1 MNKNLKAYESTSTL
15 GLSQLDL
22 ILKVY
27 DGAIGAF
34 TDASEFYSKNEL
46 NAGYE
51 KMEKAKKF
59 VTHLYTTLDP
69 ENGGEIAE
77 RLGKIYAFVLNQTD
91 IAQAT
96 KDLQIIDDNIKVLK
110 NVREGWQGLRDQ
122 QNNGAGNKAVA
133 GNNGAKPGFI
143 TSA

>member
-1 MNKNLKAYESTSTL
+1 MNRDLKAYESTSTL

-34 TDASEFYSKNEL
+34 KEAAELYSKNDL
-46 NAGYE
+46 NGGYE
-51 KMEKAKKF
+51 KMERAKKF

-69 ENGGEIAE
+69 DNGGEIAE
-77 RLGKIYAFVLNQTD
+77 RLGKIYAYVLNQTD

-96 KDLQIIDDNIKVLK
+96 KDLKVIDDNISVLK
-110 NVREGWQGLRDQ
+110 NVREGWQGLKDQ
-122 QNNGAGNKAVA
+122 QKNGAGNRAET
-133 GNNGAKPGFI
+133 GDNGAKSEFV

>member
-1 MNKNLKAYESTSTL
+1 MNENLKAYESTSTL
-15 GLSQLDL
+15 GLSQVDL

-27 DGAIGAF
+27 DGAIAAF
-34 TDASEFYSKNEL
+34 TEASELYSNNEL
-46 NAGYE
+46 IAGYE
-51 KMEKAKKF
+51 KMERAKKL

-77 RLGKIYAFVLNQTD
+77 RLGKIYAFILNQSD

-96 KDLQIIDDNIKVLK
+96 KDLKIIDDNISVLK
-110 NVREGWQGLRDQ
+110 NVREGWQGLKEQ
-122 QNNGAGNKAVA
+122 QKNGAGNKAET
-133 GNNGAKPGFI
+133 GNNGAKPEFV

>member
-1 MNKNLKAYESTSTL
+1 MKDNLKAYESTSTL
-15 GLSQLDL
+15 GLSQLEL

-34 TDASEFYSKNEL
+34 TEAAELYSKNDL
-46 NAGYE
+46 NGGYE
-51 KMEKAKKF
+51 KMERAKKF

-69 ENGGEIAE
+69 DNGGEIAE
-77 RLGKIYAFVLNQTD
+77 KLGKIYAFVLNQTD

-96 KDLQIIDDNIKVLK
+96 KDLQIIDDNISVLK
-110 NVREGWQGLRDQ
+110 NVRDGWQGLKDQ
-122 QNNGAGNKAVA
+122 HKNGAGNRADT
-133 GNNGAKPGFI
+133 GNNGAKSEFV

>member
-1 MNKNLKAYESTSTL
+1 MNNKLKAYESTSTL
-15 GLSQLDL
+15 GLSQVDL

-34 TDASEFYSKNEL
+34 TEAAELYSKNDL
-46 NAGYE
+46 NGGYE
-51 KMEKAKKF
+51 KMERAKKF

-69 ENGGEIAE
+69 DNGGEIAE

-96 KDLQIIDDNIKVLK
+96 KDLQIIDDNISVLK
-110 NVREGWQGLRDQ
+110 DVREGWQGLKDQ
-122 QNNGAGNKAVA
+122 QKNGAGQTAAVS
-133 GNNGAKPGFI
+133 NTGAKSEFVK
-143 TSA
+143 SA

>member
-1 MNKNLKAYESTSTL
+1 MNNNLKAYESTSTL
-15 GLSQLDL
+15 GLSQVDL

-27 DGAIGAF
+27 DGAIAAF
-34 TDASEFYSKNEL
+34 TEASEFYSKNDL

-59 VTHLYTTLDP
+59 ITHLYTTLDP
-69 ENGGEIAE
+69 KNGGEIAE

-96 KDLQIIDDNIKVLK
+96 KDLKIIDDNINVLK
-110 NVREGWQGLRDQ
+110 NVREGWQGLKEQ
-122 QNNGAGNKAVA
+122 QKNGAGNKAES
-133 GNNGAKPGFI
+133 GNNGAKPEFV

>member
-1 MNKNLKAYESTSTL
+1 MNNNLKAYESTSTL
-15 GLSQLDL
+15 GLSQVDL

-34 TDASEFYSKNEL
+34 TEAAEFYSNNDL

-51 KMEKAKKF
+51 KMERAKKF

-69 ENGGEIAE
+69 DNGGEIAE
-77 RLGKIYAFVLNQTD
+77 RLGKIYAFMLNQTD

-96 KDLQIIDDNIKVLK
+96 KDLKIIDDNISVLK
-110 NVREGWQGLRDQ
+110 NVREGWQGLKDQ
-122 QNNGAGNKAVA
+122 QNNGAGSKAET
-133 GNNGAKPGFI
+133 GNNGAKPKFV